1 MLTCLSLFVVGML
14 LTPADPF
21 TQSMLAIPMWMLF
34 EAGIVAGRM
43 IKKKQEREEL
53 EEQNQQTS

>member
-1 MLTCLSLFVVGML
+1 ML

-34 EAGIVAGRM
+34 ELGIVAGRM
-43 IKKKQEREEL
+43 IRKKQLEEEM
-53 EEQNQQTS
+53 EEQNQQAD

>member
-1 MLTCLSLFVVGML
+1 MIVGCFIVGML

-34 EAGIVAGRM
+34 ELGIVAGRM
-43 IKKKQEREEL
+43 IRKKQLEEEM
-53 EEQNQQTS
+53 EEQNQQAD

>member
-1 MLTCLSLFVVGML
+1 ML

-34 EAGIVAGRM
+34 ELGIVAGRM
-43 IKKKQEREEL
+43 IRKKQQREEM
-53 EEQNQQTS
+53 EEQNQQAG